1 MLRLHDTATGAV
13 RPLELRSP
21 GKVSVYVCGVTVS
34 DVPHVGHGRFS
45 LVWDVVRR
53 YLEWS
58 GLEVRYVSNI
68 TDVDDKIIARAEREG
83 REPAEV
89 AEEYERAW
97 YETMDRLGV
106 RRPDDDPH
114 ATAYVD
120 RMVELVGELV
130 ERGVAY
136 ETDDGVYLSVAD
148 VPGYGL
154 LARQDLD
161 SLRAGARIEVDDAK
175 RSPLDFAVW
184 KKAKPGEPSWPSP
197 WGEGRPGWH
206 TECVVMSL
214 DLLGEG
220 FELHGGGL
228 DLAFPHHEN
237 ERAQAVAL
245 GKRFAE
251 HWVHNGLVVVAG
263 GEKMGKS
270 LGNTA
275 DLASLLRSH
284 DPRAYRLLVLRSH
297 YRSPIVVTE
306 TEIADA
312 AAALRRLDTV
322 FRRAAEIGLA
332 AAAPD
337 AEVVERFRG
346 HMDNDLNTPPAMGL
360 LFEQVRRANTLLD
373 SEDDD
378 SAATVLGTIGV
389 LASAV
394 GLAVGQEEVE
404 APDEAALAVARQR
417 DGARAAGDWGAADA
431 ARDELVRL
439 GYVVEDGPTGTSLRR
454 R

>member
-13 RPLELRSP
+13 RPLELREP
-21 GKVSVYVCGVTVS
+21 GKVSVYVCGATVS
-34 DVPHVGHGRFS
+34 DVPHIGHGRFS
-45 LVWDVVRR
+45 LVWDIVRR

-83 REPAEV
+83 RTPADV
-89 AEEYERAW
+89 AQEYEASW

-106 RRPDDDPH
+106 RRPDEDPH
-114 ATAYVD
+114 ATAYID

-136 ETDDGVYLSVAD
+136 ETGAGVYLSVAD

-161 SLRAGARIEVDDAK
+161 SLRAGARIDVDDAK

-237 ERAQAVAL
+237 ERVQAVAL
-245 GKRFAE
+245 GREFAR

-270 LGNTA
+270 LGNAA
-275 DLASLLRSH
+275 DLASLLRTH

-312 AAALRRLDTV
+312 STALRRLDTV
-322 FRRAAEIGLA
+322 FRRAAEIDLSA
-332 AAAPD
+332 DEPD
-337 AEVVERFRG
+337 PEVLERFRV

-360 LFEQVRRANTLLD
+360 LFEQVRWANTVLD
-373 SEDDD
+373 TEDDE
-378 SAATVLGTIGV
+378 SAATALGTIRA

-394 GLAVGQEEVE
+394 GLEVAHE
-404 APDEAALAVARQR
+404 IDAPDEGARSIARRR
-417 DGARAAGDWGAADA
+417 DDARAAKDWPAADA
-431 ARDELVRL
+431 ARDELVAL
-439 GYVVEDGPTGTSLRR
+439 GYVVEDGPAGTHLRR

>member
-13 RPLELRSP
+13 RPLDLREP

-45 LVWDVVRR
+45 LVWDVLRR

-83 REPAEV
+83 RSPAEV
-89 AEEYERAW
+89 ATEYERAW
-97 YETMDRLGV
+97 YDTMDRLGV

-114 ATAYVD
+114 ATAYID
-120 RMVELVGELV
+120 RMVALVQALVGG
-130 ERGVAY
+130 GVAY

-161 SLRAGARIEVDDAK
+161 SLRSGARIEVDDAK

-197 WGEGRPGWH
+197 WGQGRPGWH

-245 GKRFAE
+245 GRRFAG

-275 DLASLLRSH
+275 DLASLLRTH

-306 TEIADA
+306 TEIVDA
-312 AAALRRLDTV
+312 SAALRRLDTV

-332 AAAPD
+332 AGPPD
-337 AEVVERFRG
+337 PEVLGRFRG

-373 SEDDD
+373 TEDDG
-378 SAATVLGTIGV
+378 SAATALGSIRAIAT
-389 LASAV
+389 AV
-394 GLAVGQEEVE
+394 GLSVAEEVE
-404 APDEAALAVARQR
+404 APDDDALDLARRR
-417 DGARAAGDWGAADA
+417 DAARAARDWGAADA
-431 ARDELVRL
+431 ARDDLVRL

>member
-1 MLRLHDTATGAV
+1 MLRLHDTATGSL
-13 RPLELRSP
+13 RPLELREP

-45 LVWDVVRR
+45 LVWDVLRR

-58 GLEVRYVSNI
+58 GLDVRYVSNI
-68 TDVDDKIIARAEREG
+68 TDVDDKIIAKAEREG
-83 REPAEV
+83 RTADEV
-89 AEEYERAW
+89 ATAYEASW

-106 RRPDDDPH
+106 RRPDEDPH
-114 ATAYVD
+114 ATAYID
-120 RMVELVGELV
+120 RMVALVAELVA
-130 ERGVAY
+130 RGTAY
-136 ETDDGVYLSVAD
+136 EIDDGVYLSVAD

-161 SLRAGARIEVDDAK
+161 SLRAGARIEVDEDK
-175 RSPLDFAVW
+175 RSPLDFAIW

-197 WGEGRPGWH
+197 WGPGRPGWH

-245 GKRFAE
+245 GRAFAG
-251 HWVHNGLVVVAG
+251 HWVHNGLVVAPG

-270 LGNTA
+270 LGNA
-275 DLASLLRSH
+275 ESLDQLLRRH

-297 YRSPIVVTE
+297 YRSPIVVSAAE
-306 TEIADA
+306 MADA
-312 AAALRRLDTV
+312 TAALRRLDTV
-322 FRRAAEIGLA
+322 FRRAAEAGVA
-332 AAAPD
+332 PGAPD
-337 AEVVERFRG
+337 PDVLDRFRA

-360 LFEQVRRANTLLD
+360 LFEQVRLANTVLD
-373 SEDDD
+373 TEDDE
-378 SAATVLGTIGV
+378 SAATALGTV
-389 LASAV
+389 ATLAGIV
-394 GLAVGQEEVE
+394 GLAVGDGPDG
-404 APDEAALAVARQR
+404 PDEEALAVARRR
-417 DGARAAGDWGAADA
+417 DAARAARDWPAADA
-431 ARDELVRL
+431 ARDELVAL
-439 GYVVEDGPTGTSLRR
+439 GYVVEDGPSGTTVRR

>member
-1 MLRLHDTATGAV
+1 VLQLHDTATGAL
-13 RPLELRSP
+13 RPLELREP
-21 GKVSVYVCGVTVS
+21 GKVAVYVCGVTVS

-68 TDVDDKIIARAEREG
+68 TDVDDKIIARAAREG
-83 REPAEV
+83 RPAGDV
-89 AEEYERAW
+89 AAEFEAAW

-114 ATAYVD
+114 ATAYID
-120 RMVELVGELV
+120 RMVALVGELV
-130 ERGVAY
+130 GRGTAY

-154 LARQDLD
+154 LARQDLE
-161 SLRAGARIEVDDAK
+161 SLRAGARIEVDEAK

-184 KKAKPGEPSWPSP
+184 KKAKQGEPSWPSP

-214 DLLGEG
+214 DLLGDG
-220 FELHGGGL
+220 FELHGGGI

-245 GKRFAE
+245 DREFAR
-251 HWVHNGLVVVAG
+251 HWVHNGMVVVAG

-270 LGNTA
+270 LGNA
-275 DLASLLRSH
+275 SHLESLLRSH

-306 TEIADA
+306 TELADA
-312 AAALRRLDTV
+312 TSALRRLDTV
-322 FRRAAEIGLA
+322 FRRAAELGIEPGE
-332 AAAPD
+332 PD
-337 AEVVERFRG
+337 PDVIDRFRG
-346 HMDNDLNTPPAMGL
+346 HMDNDVNTPPAMGL
-360 LFEQVRRANTLLD
+360 LFEQVRHANTVLD
-373 SEDDD
+373 TEDDA
-378 SAATVLGTIGV
+378 SAATALATIRA
-389 LASAV
+389 LADAV
-394 GLAVGQEEVE
+394 GLEVAGA
-404 APDEAALAVARQR
+404 APGPDAAALALARRR
-417 DGARAAGDWGAADA
+417 DEARAARDWAAADA
-431 ARDELVRL
+431 TRDELVGL
-439 GYVVEDGPTGTSLRR
+439 GYVVEDGPAGTRLRHR
-454 R
+454 

>member
-13 RPLELRSP
+13 RPLELREP
-21 GKVSVYVCGVTVS
+21 GKVSVYVCGATVS
-34 DVPHVGHGRFS
+34 DVPHIGHGRFS

-58 GLEVRYVSNI
+58 GVEVRYVSNI
-68 TDVDDKIIARAEREG
+68 TDIDDKIIAKAGLEG
-83 REPAEV
+83 RAPADV
-89 AEEYERAW
+89 AREYEASW

-114 ATAYVD
+114 ATAYID

-136 ETDDGVYLSVAD
+136 ETGDGVYLSVAD

-245 GKRFAE
+245 GRAFAR

-275 DLASLLRSH
+275 DLASLLRTH

-312 AAALRRLDTV
+312 SAALRRLDTV
-322 FRRAAEIGLA
+322 FRRAAEISLSAGE
-332 AAAPD
+332 PD
-337 AEVVERFRG
+337 PEVLERFRG

-360 LFEQVRRANTLLD
+360 LFEQVRRANTVLD
-373 SEDDD
+373 TEDDE
-378 SAATVLGTIGV
+378 SAATALGTIRA

-394 GLAVGQEEVE
+394 GLEVAQEID
-404 APDEAALAVARQR
+404 APDEGALAIARRR
-417 DGARAAGDWGAADA
+417 DDARAAKDWGAADA
-431 ARDELVRL
+431 ARDELVAL
-439 GYVVEDGPTGTSLRR
+439 GYVVEDGPAGTHLHRR
-454 R
+454 

>member
-1 MLRLHDTATGAV
+1 MLRLHDTATGAA
-13 RPLELRSP
+13 RPLDLREP

-53 YLEWS
+53 YLESS

-83 REPAEV
+83 RAAAEV
-89 AEEYERAW
+89 ASEYERAW
-97 YETMDRLGV
+97 YDTMDRLGV

-114 ATAYVD
+114 ATAYIG
-120 RMVELVGELV
+120 RMVDLVQALV
-130 ERGVAY
+130 ERSVAY

-161 SLRAGARIEVDDAK
+161 SLRSGARIEVDDAK

-197 WGEGRPGWH
+197 WGDGRPGWH

-245 GKRFAE
+245 GRRFAG

-275 DLASLLRSH
+275 DLASLLRTH

-306 TEIADA
+306 TEITDA
-312 AAALRRLDTV
+312 SAALRRLDTV
-322 FRRAAEIGLA
+322 FRRAGEIGLGA
-332 AAAPD
+332 GPADP
-337 AEVVERFRG
+337 EVLERFRG

-373 SEDDD
+373 SEDDE
-378 SAATVLGTIGV
+378 SAATALGSIRAIAT
-389 LASAV
+389 AV
-394 GLAVGQEEVE
+394 GLAVAGEVE
-404 APDEAALAVARQR
+404 APEEAALDLARRR
-417 DGARAAGDWGAADA
+417 DAARAARDWGAADA
-431 ARDELVRL
+431 ARDELVGL
-439 GYVVEDGPTGTSLRR
+439 GYVVEDGPGGTSVRR

>member
-13 RPLELRSP
+13 RPLDLREP

-34 DVPHVGHGRFS
+34 DVPHIGHGRFS

-83 REPAEV
+83 RSPGEV

-97 YETMDRLGV
+97 YDTMDRLGV

-114 ATAYVD
+114 ATAYID
-120 RMVELVGELV
+120 RMVALVQALV
-130 ERGVAY
+130 DGGVAY
-136 ETDDGVYLSVAD
+136 ETGDGVYLSVAD

-161 SLRAGARIEVDDAK
+161 SLRSGARIEVDDAK

-245 GKRFAE
+245 GRRFAG

-275 DLASLLRSH
+275 DLASLLRTH

-306 TEIADA
+306 TEIVDA
-312 AAALRRLDTV
+312 SAALRRLDTV
-322 FRRAAEIGLA
+322 FRRAAEIGLTA
-332 AAAPD
+332 GPLD
-337 AEVVERFRG
+337 PEVLERFRG

-373 SEDDD
+373 TEDDE
-378 SAATVLGTIGV
+378 SAATALGSIRAIAT
-389 LASAV
+389 AV
-394 GLAVGQEEVE
+394 GLSVAGEVE
-404 APDEAALAVARQR
+404 APDEAALDLARRR
-417 DGARAAGDWGAADA
+417 DDARAARDWRAADA

>member
-1 MLRLHDTATGAV
+1 
-13 RPLELRSP
+13 
-21 GKVSVYVCGVTVS
+21 VSVYVCGVTVS
-34 DVPHVGHGRFS
+34 DVPHIGHGRFS

-58 GLEVRYVSNI
+58 GLDVRYVSNI
-68 TDVDDKIIARAEREG
+68 TDVDDKIIARAVREG
-83 REPAEV
+83 RAPDAV
-89 AEEYERAW
+89 AAEYEASW

-114 ATAYVD
+114 ATAFIE
-120 RMVELVGELV
+120 RMVALVGELV
-130 ERGVAY
+130 DLGTAY

-154 LARQDLD
+154 LARQDLE
-161 SLRAGARIEVDDAK
+161 SLRSGARIEVDEAK

-245 GKRFAE
+245 GRAFAR
-251 HWVHNGLVVVAG
+251 HWVHNGLVVAPS

-270 LGNTA
+270 LGNA
-275 DLASLLRSH
+275 ESLAALLRTY

-297 YRSPIVVTE
+297 YRSPLVVSSAE
-306 TEIADA
+306 MADA
-312 AAALRRLDTV
+312 TAALRRLDNV
-322 FRRAAEIGLA
+322 FHRAAEVALPPG
-332 AAAPD
+332 APD
-337 AEVVERFRG
+337 PAVLDRFRG

-360 LFEQVRRANTLLD
+360 LFEQVRLANTVLD
-373 SEDDD
+373 TEDDE
-378 SAATVLGTIGV
+378 SAATALGSI
-389 LASAV
+389 AAIAAAV
-394 GLAVGQEEVE
+394 GLEVGGGAA
-404 APDEAALAVARQR
+404 APDEGALAIARRR
-417 DGARAAGDWGAADA
+417 DEARAAKDWPAADA
-431 ARDELVRL
+431 ARDELVDL
-439 GYVVEDGPTGTSLRR
+439 GYVVEDGPAGTRVRR

>member
-1 MLRLHDTATGAV
+1 MLRLHDTATGTA
-13 RPLELRSP
+13 RPLELREP
-21 GKVSVYVCGVTVS
+21 GKVAIYVCGVTVS
-34 DVPHVGHGRFS
+34 DVPHIGHGRFS
-45 LVWDVVRR
+45 LVWDVLRR

-68 TDVDDKIIARAEREG
+68 TDVDDKIIARAERDG
-83 REPAEV
+83 RSAAEV
-89 AEEYERAW
+89 AAEFEASW
-97 YETMDRLGV
+97 YSTMDRLGV

-114 ATAYVD
+114 ATAYID
-120 RMVELVGELV
+120 RMVALVGELV
-130 ERGVAY
+130 ERGTAY
-136 ETDDGVYLSVAD
+136 ETEDGVYLSVAD
-148 VPGYGL
+148 VAGYGL

-161 SLRAGARIEVDDAK
+161 SLRSGARIEVDEAK

-245 GKRFAE
+245 DRAFAR

-270 LGNTA
+270 AGNAA
-275 DLASLLRSH
+275 DLASLLRTY
-284 DPRAYRLLVLRSH
+284 DARAYRLLVLRSH
-297 YRSPIVVTE
+297 YRSPVVVTE
-306 TEIADA
+306 TEMADA
-312 AAALRRLDTV
+312 TVALRRLDTV
-322 FRRAAEIGLA
+322 FRRASEIGIEPGVPEA
-332 AAAPD
+332 A
-337 AEVVERFRG
+337 VLERFRG

-360 LFEQVRRANTLLD
+360 LFEQVRLANTVLD
-373 SEDDD
+373 TEDDA
-378 SAATVLGTIGV
+378 SAATALGTIRA
-389 LASAV
+389 LADAV
-394 GLAVGQEEVE
+394 GLAIS
-404 APDEAALAVARQR
+404 DEAAGPDPAALALARQR
-417 DGARAAGDWGAADA
+417 DEQRSARDWAAADA
-431 ARDELVRL
+431 TRDELVGL
-439 GYVVEDGPTGTSLRR
+439 GFVVEDGPAGTRLRR

>member
-1 MLRLHDTATGAV
+1 VLRLHDTATGAV
-13 RPLELRSP
+13 RPLELREP

-68 TDVDDKIIARAEREG
+68 TDVDDKIIARAERDG
-83 REPAEV
+83 RTPAEV
-89 AEEYERAW
+89 AAEYEGAW
-97 YETMDRLGV
+97 YEAMDRLGV

-120 RMVELVGELV
+120 RMVELVSELV
-130 ERGVAY
+130 GRGVAY

-161 SLRAGARIEVDDAK
+161 SLRAGARIEVDEAK

-184 KKAKPGEPSWPSP
+184 KKARPGEPSWPSP
-197 WGEGRPGWH
+197 WGDGRPGWH

-245 GKRFAE
+245 GKRFAG

-275 DLASLLRSH
+275 DLASLLRTH
-284 DPRAYRLLVLRSH
+284 DARAYRLLVLRSH

-312 AAALRRLDTV
+312 SAALRRLDTV

-332 AAAPD
+332 AGAPD
-337 AEVVERFRG
+337 PEVLARFRS

-360 LFEQVRRANTLLD
+360 LFEQVRRANTVLD
-373 SEDDD
+373 TEDDD
-378 SAATVLGTIGV
+378 SAATALGTIRAMASGVGLV
-389 LASAV
+389 LA
-394 GLAVGQEEVE
+394 QEVE
-404 APDEAALAVARQR
+404 APDEAALALARRR
-417 DGARAAGDWGAADA
+417 DEARAARDWGAADA
-431 ARDELVRL
+431 AREELVGL
-439 GYVVEDGPTGTSLRR
+439 GYVVEDGPSGTSLRR